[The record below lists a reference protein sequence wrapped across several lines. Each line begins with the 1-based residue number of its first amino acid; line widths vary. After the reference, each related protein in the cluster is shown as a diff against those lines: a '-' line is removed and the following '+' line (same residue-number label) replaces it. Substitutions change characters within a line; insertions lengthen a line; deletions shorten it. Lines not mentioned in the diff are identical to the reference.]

1 MKPYCFVITSF
12 GEKENL
18 KDIELKQAAGTSGS
32 VQKINFDRIY
42 KELVKPAIILAELE
56 PLIESEEKSGGIIHK
71 TMYEKIILCEFCI
84 ADLTNLNANVYY
96 ELGMRY
102 AVKPFTTVPIIA
114 ASHFPL
120 PFDIASN
127 RIFKYQVDNEFN
139 LSDKQNDIKKL
150 AEVLLEAK
158 KNRSTDSPLYD
169 LVNGIA
175 FQNSVAHEKTDI
187 FREKVRYDDAIKE
200 KLAKAR
206 NLMADNPDKEKAKA
220 EAKAMRIEAIH
231 QIVEKNQPLEN
242 LETAVLIDIMISYRN
257 IEAFPEMQAFI
268 ERLPRYVFETIMVQE
283 QYAFV
288 LNRNG
293 NKAEPVDTMM
303 IDKAEKVLH
312 KLEEQGKANSET
324 YGIWGRIYK
333 DKFDLAYKQ
342 GQQNEAQFYLEDAL
356 KYYKKGFEFDPRDA
370 YPGVNY
376 VTCLELLKKRK
387 EALRLVPVVEYAV
400 NSKME
405 RNKTKKPD
413 YWDYASLLELAVIEN
428 QFSVAESFFYKS
440 KPLANE
446 SWMFGTTKENLSKIL
461 NFRKNLKED
470 TAELEKIIGLFGKK
484 EDLIQKT

>member
-12 GEKENL
+12 GEKDNL
-18 KDIELKQAAGTSGS
+18 NDIKLKQAAGISGP

-42 KELVKPAIILAELE
+42 DELIKPAIVLAELE
-56 PLIESEEKSGGIIHK
+56 PLIESEEKSRGIIHK

-84 ADLTNLNANVYY
+84 ADLTNLNPNAYY

-114 ASHFPL
+114 SSHFPL

-150 AEVLLEAK
+150 VDTLQEAK

-169 LVNGIA
+169 LINGIA

-187 FREKVRYDDAIKE
+187 FREKVQYDNAIKE
-200 KLAKAR
+200 ELAYAR
-206 NLMADNPDKEKAKA
+206 ALITRDPDKG
-220 EAKAMRIEAIH
+220 KAMSIEAIH
-231 QIVEKNQPLEN
+231 QVVEKHKPLVD

-257 IEAFPEMQAFI
+257 IEAFPEMQSFI
-268 ERLPRYVFETIMVQE
+268 EQLPRYVFETIMVQE

-293 NKAEPVDTMM
+293 NKAKPIDTVM
-303 IDKAEKVLH
+303 IDKAEKALQ
-312 KLEEQGKANSET
+312 KLEEQDKASSET

-333 DKFDLAYKQ
+333 DKFDRAYKQ
-342 GQQNEAQFYLEDAL
+342 GDMNEAKVYLEDAL
-356 KYYKKGFEFDPRDA
+356 EYYKKGFEFDPRDA

-376 VTCLELLKKRK
+376 VTCLELLGEK
-387 EALRLVPVVEYAV
+387 EKALRLVPAVEYAV
-400 NSKME
+400 NSKIE
-405 RNKTKKPD
+405 RKKPKKPD
-413 YWDYASLLELAVIEN
+413 YWDYATLLELAVIEN
-428 QFSVAESFFYKS
+428 RIAIAESFFYKS

-446 SWMFGTTKENLSKIL
+446 SWMFGTTKENLNKIL
-461 NFRKNLKED
+461 NFRKQRNED
-470 TAELEKIIGLFGKK
+470 TADLEKIISLFS
-484 EDLIQKT
+484 